1 MNDRRAEAFHM
12 DRQSINTT
20 AGPDGPVDETRFL
33 YQMGRIFT
41 SFTRIEELL
50 DAVLELLRSH
60 LLLRRGMIN
69 IHDRETDDIFI
80 DASIGYSDEEIRRG
94 VYKPGEGIT
103 GRVVATGE
111 PIVVPSIG
119 KEPLFLNRT
128 LARSTDDSDSTAF
141 ICVPIK
147 IDGDTVG
154 TISVDKQAGIES
166 SFARDLEVLTTAAI
180 MIAHAV
186 RSRGEMRRRESQ
198 LEQEKK
204 LLELRLSER
213 RRPASI
219 IGNSAAMH
227 ELCDK
232 ILMVAPTSS
241 TVLVCGESGTGKELV
256 ANAIH
261 ENSPRRDGPYVRV
274 NIAALPESLIESE
287 LFGHEKGAFT
297 GAAALKRGRFELAH
311 GGTIFLDEIGDLAP
325 HLQVKLLRVIQE
337 KSIER
342 LGGERTI
349 PLDVRIIAATH
360 RNLEERISSGAF
372 REDLYYRLN
381 VFPLYVPPLRERKAD
396 VMLLADHF
404 LERYSR
410 EHGKTIGRISS
421 EAIDMLTAYHW
432 PGNVRELENCVE
444 RAVIMSAED
453 VIRSYH
459 LPPSLQMARP
469 AAAPAT
475 LEDMVN
481 RYRREIIIDHLKMS
495 RGNITRAAEM
505 LGTTK
510 RILTYTI
517 HGLGIDYARYR

>member
-1 MNDRRAEAFHM
+1 M
-12 DRQSINTT
+12 DRQSINTA
-20 AGPDGPVDETRFL
+20 AGPAWLVDETRFL
-33 YQMGRIFT
+33 YQMGKIFT
-41 SFTRIEELL
+41 SFTRIEDLL
-50 DAVLELLRSH
+50 SAILDLLRSH
-60 LLLRRGMIN
+60 LLIKRGMIN
-69 IHDRETDDIFI
+69 IHDRQTDDIFI
-80 DASIGYSDEEIRRG
+80 DASVGYSDEEIRRG
-94 VYKPGEGIT
+94 VYRPGEGIT
-103 GRVVATGE
+103 GRVVSTGE

-128 LARSTDDSDSTAF
+128 LARSTGDSDSTAF

-154 TISVDKQAGIES
+154 TISVDKQTGDDP
-166 SFARDLEVLTTAAI
+166 SFARDLGVLTTAAI

-186 RSRGEMRRRESQ
+186 RNRGELRRRESQ
-198 LEQEKK
+198 MEQEKK

-213 RRPASI
+213 RRPADI

-227 ELCDK
+227 DLCDK
-232 ILMVAPTSS
+232 ILMVAPTAS

-261 ENSPRRDGPYVRV
+261 ENSPRKDGPYVRV
-274 NIAALPESLIESE
+274 NIAALPEGLIESE

-297 GAAALKRGRFELAH
+297 GAAALKKGRFELAH

-342 LGGERTI
+342 LGGEKTL
-349 PLDVRIIAATH
+349 PLDVRIVAATH
-360 RNLEERISSGAF
+360 RDLEEKIVRGEF

-396 VMLLADHF
+396 VILLADHF
-404 LERYSR
+404 LERYTR

-421 EAIDMLTAYHW
+421 EAIDMLVAYHW
-432 PGNVRELENCVE
+432 PGNVRELENCME
-444 RAVIMSAED
+444 RAVIMSGED

-469 AAAPAT
+469 AAAPVT
-475 LEDMVN
+475 LEEMVN
-481 RYRREIIIDHLKMS
+481 GFRREIIIDHLKMS
-495 RGNITRAAEM
+495 RGNITSAAEM

-517 HGLGIDYARYR
+517 HNLGIEYARYR

>member
-1 MNDRRAEAFHM
+1 MERCMPEFATE
-12 DRQSINTT
+12 
-20 AGPDGPVDETRFL
+20 PLVPLDETRFL
-33 YQMGRIFT
+33 YQMGRVFT
-41 SFTRIEELL
+41 SFSRIEDLL
-50 DAVLELLRSH
+50 DAVLELLASH
-60 LLLRRGMIN
+60 LGIRRGMIG

-80 DASIGYSDEEIRRG
+80 DASTGYSDEEIRRG
-94 VYKPGEGIT
+94 VYRSGEGIT

-111 PIVVPSIG
+111 PIVVPSIA

-128 LARSTDDSDSTAF
+128 LARSRNDAEDTAF

-147 IDGDTVG
+147 IDGVTVG
-154 TISVDKQAGIES
+154 TISVDRPAGDEAS
-166 SFARDLEVLTTAAI
+166 LAGDLGVLTTAAI

-186 RSRGEMRRRESQ
+186 RSRGEMRRRELQ

-204 LLELRLSER
+204 LLEIRLSER
-213 RRPASI
+213 KRPASI

-232 ILMVAPTSS
+232 ILMVAPTGS
-241 TVLVCGESGTGKELV
+241 TVLVMGESGTGKELV
-256 ANAIH
+256 ASAIH
-261 ENSPRRDGPYVRV
+261 ENSQRKDGPYVRV
-274 NIAALPESLIESE
+274 NIAALPEGLIESE

-297 GAAALKRGRFELAH
+297 GATSLKKGRFELAN

-337 KSIER
+337 RSIER
-342 LGGERTI
+342 LGGEKTI

-360 RNLEERISSGAF
+360 RNLEEKMSRGEF

-381 VFPLYVPPLRERKAD
+381 VFPLFVPPLRERKAD

-410 EHGKTIGRISS
+410 EHGKNIGRISS
-421 EAIDMLTAYHW
+421 DAIDMLTAYHW

-444 RAVIMSAED
+444 RAVIMSDED

-459 LPPSLQMARP
+459 LPPSLQMAVP
-469 AAAPAT
+469 AGAPAT
-475 LEDMVN
+475 LEVMVN
-481 RYRREIIIDHLKMS
+481 RYRREIIIDHLKMT
-495 RGNITRAAEM
+495 RGNITKAAEL

-510 RILTYTI
+510 RILTYTV
-517 HGLGIDYARYR
+517 HGLGIDYTRYR

>member
-1 MNDRRAEAFHM
+1 M

-33 YQMGRIFT
+33 YQIGRIFT

-60 LLLRRGMIN
+60 LLLQRGMIN

-198 LEQEKK
+198 LEQEKSCSSSGS
-204 LLELRLSER
+204 RSDDARRASSATR
-213 RRPASI
+213 RR
-219 IGNSAAMH
+219 
-227 ELCDK
+227 C
-232 ILMVAPTSS
+232 TSS
-241 TVLVCGESGTGKELV
+241 
-256 ANAIH
+256 
-261 ENSPRRDGPYVRV
+261 
-274 NIAALPESLIESE
+274 
-287 LFGHEKGAFT
+287 
-297 GAAALKRGRFELAH
+297 
-311 GGTIFLDEIGDLAP
+311 
-325 HLQVKLLRVIQE
+325 
-337 KSIER
+337 
-342 LGGERTI
+342 
-349 PLDVRIIAATH
+349 AT
-360 RNLEERISSGAF
+360 
-372 REDLYYRLN
+372 
-381 VFPLYVPPLRERKAD
+381 
-396 VMLLADHF
+396 
-404 LERYSR
+404 RY
-410 EHGKTIGRISS
+410 
-421 EAIDMLTAYHW
+421 
-432 PGNVRELENCVE
+432 
-444 RAVIMSAED
+444 
-453 VIRSYH
+453 
-459 LPPSLQMARP
+459 
-469 AAAPAT
+469 
-475 LEDMVN
+475 
-481 RYRREIIIDHLKMS
+481 
-495 RGNITRAAEM
+495 
-505 LGTTK
+505 
-510 RILTYTI
+510 
-517 HGLGIDYARYR
+517 

>member
-1 MNDRRAEAFHM
+1 MENHVLA
-12 DRQSINTT
+12 TT
-20 AGPDGPVDETRFL
+20 PVSNGPAAETRFL

-41 SFTRIEELL
+41 SFTRIEDLL
-50 DAVLELLRSH
+50 DGVLGLLRAH
-60 LLLRRGMIN
+60 LSVRRGMIS
-69 IHDRETDDIFI
+69 IRDRTTDDIFV
-80 DASIGYSDEEIRRG
+80 DASVGYSDEEIRRG

-119 KEPLFLNRT
+119 NEPLFLNRT
-128 LARSTDDSDSTAF
+128 LARTPGDSDSMAF

-147 IDGDTVG
+147 IDVDTVG
-154 TISVDKQAGIES
+154 TISIDKTPGDDP
-166 SFARDLEVLTTAAI
+166 SFARDLSVLTTTAI

-186 RSRGEMRRRESQ
+186 RSRGELRRRESQ
-198 LEQEKK
+198 LEQENK

-213 RRPASI
+213 RRPANI

-227 ELCDK
+227 ELCEK
-232 ILMVAPTSS
+232 ILMVAPTAS

-261 ENSPRRDGPYVRV
+261 ENSPRKKGPYVRINV
-274 NIAALPESLIESE
+274 AALPESLIESE

-297 GAAALKRGRFELAH
+297 GAAALKKGRFELAH
-311 GGTIFLDEIGDLAP
+311 GGTIFLDEIGDLAR
-325 HLQVKLLRVIQE
+325 HLQVKLLRAIQE

-342 LGGERTI
+342 LGGEKTI

-360 RNLEERISSGAF
+360 RNLEEKMARGEF

-396 VMLLADHF
+396 VILLADHF
-404 LERYSR
+404 LERFSR
-410 EHGKTIGRISS
+410 GHGKTIGRISS
-421 EAIDMLTAYHW
+421 EAIDMLAAYHW

-444 RAVIMSAED
+444 RAVIMSGED

-459 LPPSLQMARP
+459 LPPSLQMASPP
-469 AAAPAT
+469 AAPVT
-475 LEDMVN
+475 LEDMVD

-517 HGLGIDYARYR
+517 HSLEIDYARYR